1 MDQFLRKNLWLINLV
16 SLALLAFFL
25 ASGTGALLS
34 LLVAPIPADDGP
46 ALAAPRPAKAKTERF
61 TPRTG
66 RDICVANVFDFT
78 TRPCA
83 EEFVEPEEDEE
94 EEEGEGIPAYCAGGA
109 TLVAT
114 MVSTDPSWSFAM
126 IKSENVTN
134 PYRVGKSI
142 PQLGTVSRV
151 GWRMVLVDADSGPD
165 CLLDLYPV
173 PNQENQPTSNYTP
186 TSTPVASAAPVRPTA
201 GRMPADLEKQ
211 IESGIE
217 VVSATER
224 NVDRA
229 LVDSLTENSA
239 ALMSQARILPYE
251 QGGQVQGFKLYGIRR
266 NSLLGRLGLRN
277 GDIVNSIGGIDMT
290 SPDRALEAYTK
301 LRNAD
306 HLTVTYTRRGRRE
319 TMDYSIR

>member
-1 MDQFLRKNLWLINLV
+1 
-16 SLALLAFFL
+16 
-25 ASGTGALLS
+25 
-34 LLVAPIPADDGP
+34 
-46 ALAAPRPAKAKTERF
+46 
-61 TPRTG
+61 
-66 RDICVANVFDFT
+66 
-78 TRPCA
+78 
-83 EEFVEPEEDEE
+83 
-94 EEEGEGIPAYCAGGA
+94 
-109 TLVAT
+109 
-114 MVSTDPSWSFAM
+114 
-126 IKSENVTN
+126 
-134 PYRVGKSI
+134 
-142 PQLGTVSRV
+142 
-151 GWRMVLVDADSGPD
+151 
-165 CLLDLYPV
+165 
-173 PNQENQPTSNYTP
+173 
-186 TSTPVASAAPVRPTA
+186 
-201 GRMPADLEKQ
+201 MPADLEKQ